1 MQKKNNR
8 WRELCELQYV
18 RTVPWLITYLHI
30 HLTFMT
36 LTAMSQN
43 STERSWVTKWKI
55 ISVQI
60 GFHYFSK
67 NCMFQFFSLAYPIY
81 IIQHCIPH
89 ALLKL
94 HFINMHLVDVACQ
107 YVKIKFAFHVSR
119 NTTDKPWDKPQ
130 LTSSN

>member
-1 MQKKNNR
+1 MQKKNNH
-8 WRELCELQYV
+8 WRELCELEYV
-18 RTVPWLITYLHI
+18 RMVPWLIIYLHI

-55 ISVQI
+55 SSVLI

-67 NCMFQFFSLAYPIY
+67 NCMFQFFNLAYPIY
-81 IIQHCIPH
+81 FIQDRILH

-94 HFINMHLVDVACQ
+94 RFINLHLVDVACQ
-107 YVKIKFAFHVSR
+107 YVKIKFAFHVSC
-119 NTTDKPWDKPQ
+119 NTTHKPWDKPH
-130 LTSSN
+130 LTTSN